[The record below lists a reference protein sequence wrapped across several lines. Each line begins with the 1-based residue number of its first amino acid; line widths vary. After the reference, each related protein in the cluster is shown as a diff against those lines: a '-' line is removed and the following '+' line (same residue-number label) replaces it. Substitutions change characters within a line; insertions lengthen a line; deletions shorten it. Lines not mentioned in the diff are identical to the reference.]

1 MNEVKIQ
8 VMDIK
13 YMSLNLTVFWGKK
26 KKKPYLIG
34 KIFLLKE

>member
-13 YMSLNLTVFWGKK
+13 YMSLNLTVFGGKK
-26 KKKPYLIG
+26 KKNALSYR
-34 KIFLLKE
+34 

>member
-26 KKKPYLIG
+26 KKKSPIL
-34 KIFLLKE
+34 